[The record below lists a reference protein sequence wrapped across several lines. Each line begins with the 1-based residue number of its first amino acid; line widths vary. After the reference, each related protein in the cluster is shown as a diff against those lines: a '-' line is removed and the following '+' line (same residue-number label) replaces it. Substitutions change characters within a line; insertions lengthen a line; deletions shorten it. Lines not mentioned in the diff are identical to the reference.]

1 MQEKNDNESESS
13 HHSERCE
20 NRSYENIKEELQ
32 KPKVN
37 DDNILNL
44 ENKKS
49 NISYDDLNSSEEKI
63 EKKITLSNSSIA
75 SSSKSSITES
85 EENESFS
92 DYSQDSSISSKEN
105 APNEIDKTE
114 YEYIK
119 TSISKEILESNE
131 NKSYISNLSDE
142 KYDSSNISKIKSSC
156 SNVNK
161 LKKSIESK
169 CVPSFGLEDSKSMT
183 SESSINESNIRN
195 SNLTEMLKDD
205 ENWVK
210 KENCIIHETEAMDK
224 NSEYNLSDSFNVS
237 FKSEN
242 TEKLFELINN
252 LNENSQSDN
261 ESSSNYSINSSMSNI
276 SNINKEGSLVNLFI
290 EKIKLNSILNNFNK
304 YKDVFC
310 VSYFVYEDPMEIFSL
325 YQGINWLP
333 ELKNRCTSLSQIEHI
348 LSKNVKKKRSS
359 AYANFFQSIN
369 LINRKNEYLNIEDD
383 NICYVFIS
391 LVGANLDN
399 FEKLHYNN
407 ISTKN
412 IPSKGDKQ
420 NLSYPDG
427 ITHPQNI
434 MKNEKNSY
442 ITSQFDNFKRG
453 TSLVKNGEF
462 GINNDSN
469 KLDEAKEKWV
479 QSDIPAFN
487 SEIMNEY
494 KKQIKKEVDLMEDN
508 KIIIEKKYENYLQIL
523 CSTIIPI
530 NLLDKKFINKKN
542 KIYDNYN
549 MYPHYVI
556 RTILNN
562 YLDSFKKNEKVN
574 LFHLINKY
582 KNELIP
588 IGRIKIIANTRN
600 EYYTPDYCRLL
611 DTPNLNNNRDK
622 YGRKLID
629 KILKYV
635 KIYKINEDNQE
646 NENNIYQNINNLCRA
661 LEVDIKKEKQFFN
674 QSISY
679 IKENL
684 CKLYD
689 DKKYTVMEKKLL
701 RYILSMLEMPRKKGK
716 YNECNNRDGK
726 SQKYPRP
733 NEIICSHILIYV
745 HSLSKITIKL
755 STLKDFISGNNF
767 YLLIFWNEERAE
779 ETNIDKLKLR
789 NSRVLK
795 LNSEDQIGVDSVCL
809 NQEYK
814 GFDRQRN
821 RDYSDIYR
829 NSNIVN
835 INLTFNG
842 YVILPY
848 NHNLKY
854 PEINIILFHN
864 DIPILDLPEN
874 IKLNNLFL
882 NNGNQ
887 INRSLKIYTPYN
899 EQNKKYFAMDNFCP
913 QINLSFY
920 THPNNSNL
928 CSSSKY
934 KSLYKKIMNCNIND
948 STYASYSAPKFNKNG
963 QIYLFI
969 DDMIDKYATDYIFK
983 NDFILKTGEDR
994 FFIPITHETEKGTIL
1009 CLPNKNSIEKKKQ
1022 IVQFSKL
1029 KTKEDSDKT
1038 NDKDYL
1044 NIIKRD
1050 DLYNF
1055 YDRNGSIHMYG
1066 QDNYNKYVHSVKNSI
1081 IDFVIAEGEGLQGGE
1096 INQWLSFYVYTK
1108 NHKKNNVYSG
1118 ENLKIRLQVEPIGHL
1133 RSEYEIDKY
1142 KNTEFD
1148 EYTDNQNSS
1157 ENKNC
1162 YKCKHKLD
1170 GVDHFCYKSFN
1181 EINETIEY
1189 NVEDLKNG
1197 IYKILYKISKTGTKK
1212 LHIYCDGINII
1223 GSPYD
1228 IKIFHSK
1235 SHSNFTKILGIGATR
1250 CLATPLINLET
1261 HVMNNDNLAYNELND
1276 HDLNF
1281 FDKEN
1286 VKVDHNTLQLK
1297 LFDQKISEMES
1308 KNDKSTKNRPNSLK
1322 LKEAIVNDEKEK
1334 EQHNKTIEKDK
1345 EKEEK
1350 KKDKANEQNENK
1362 SNGIQAEQT
1371 NDEHNDKK
1379 FYEITVI
1386 NKETISKTDISKE
1399 NEEADGSKLSYFSE
1413 YDNMMKNNENI
1424 MINNNIINT
1433 ANKEKYKNL
1442 MKKMEIV
1449 NSFTVILNDI
1459 HGQRIRIGNDN
1470 VKVVGKKGA
1479 HIKNVIDNNDGSY
1492 KIEYVCYFK
1501 GEDEETYLSINSNVK
1516 ATEDIN
1522 DSSLFENKYRKIQNI
1537 NPENVIEFYNE
1548 YLFQE
1553 KKYYDSIIIKEFEN
1567 RFNNTPI
1574 HCQIHIYVNEIEI
1587 FGSPIKPIFMNIHN
1601 IIHFYNLY
1609 DQFTYSGLLLK
1620 NFEYLLQTN
1629 NYKKCISMLSKFYGN
1644 FLNEYELGSN
1654 NRNCN
1659 VHMNSLLPLRHQQN
1673 HNAMLSY
1680 DNAGNESFFFKI
1692 PLNILDF
1699 KKKGLIN
1706 GDVLIEK
1713 PIWNWK
1719 ANNCKEGI
1727 YGNIEESKKVDK
1739 NIFNAKNENLW
1750 EDKYNDNINTETESY
1765 FINEWLY
1772 MYLRK
1777 MELDKVD
1784 KKQNVS
1790 LNLAYSLTNIILHHL
1805 VYMKKYKYFINC
1817 KLYEHDLI
1825 QNNILDQFKKLL
1837 EEEYNKMFAYQTSNI
1852 INYCKQI
1859 GNVKFKS
1866 LEELIKVYK
1875 NISYELKKLNKIDL
1889 ANDFDKCCENM
1900 CEELYLKNIEAN
1912 LKRKEIMLNKYE
1924 DIIDEKLEKIN
1935 KIKTELEKYKE
1946 INNNSTNVDKI
1957 LNACNVK
1964 VNKAIQTYDYLS
1976 YKNGF
1981 LNGLLKSR
1989 EENENNKNGNTDNK
2003 QGCSKSLEKN
2013 ISIMVREH
2021 WKNSSPYDK
2030 FTSIKNVL
2038 KSCPRLKTT
2047 LEETFN
2053 YYSCSN
2059 NKKNNKMKDFQIK
2072 KIQEIKIIENLD
2084 NLKKIELNEDNVLVQ
2099 NELMNTAYLTYNA
2112 YILLIADLN
2121 CSKYFIKDVD
2131 TVLWLFEKFSTQ
2143 HNSYKN
2149 LNNPYKLMRVIP
2161 KYLFIPL
2168 IRELAYLNMLY
2179 IISEF
2184 VIVNEEDSN
2193 IYLKINHPSRLSS
2206 FYHFIKHSFTDFYEK
2221 LSSQQNFQNFKE
2233 DLIEPY
2239 DQQDVKNQNEKDNPS
2254 QIHINLHEFETYFN
2268 NELPL
2273 IVKHKNFEKTFPL
2286 LFEYYAKFSISRDSK
2301 KEPTSSQN
2309 DIHSPRN
2316 ASTNHNK
2323 NNNNNSNNTNDQI
2336 NIQAKDNSENNNK
2349 FVSVAM
2355 FIRFLREFGIIP
2367 HFFSNNVAIKILN
2380 SFMKDKKKLN
2390 YNDFSHAI
2398 ILSICECV
2406 KKNIL
2411 AQYNMLKMNKQ
2422 LDSKIET
2429 EKIFNQNYISYET
2442 KELVYLFGLSDLR
2455 IVKSKINS

>member
-1 MQEKNDNESESS
+1 MHEKNDNESESS
-13 HHSERCE
+13 QRSESCK
-20 NRSYENIKEELQ
+20 NSSYGIINEELQ
-32 KPKVN
+32 KPKVK
-37 DDNILNL
+37 DDNIFNL

-49 NISYDDLNSSEEKI
+49 NINYDNDLNNSEEKI
-63 EKKITLSNSSIA
+63 EKNITLSDSSIA
-75 SSSKSSITES
+75 SSSKSSIPES

-92 DYSQDSSISSKEN
+92 VYSQDSSNSNKEN
-105 APNEIDKTE
+105 TPNENDKTE
-114 YEYIK
+114 YEYMK
-119 TSISKEILESNE
+119 KNISKETFESNE
-131 NKSYISNLSDE
+131 DKSHVSKLSVE
-142 KYDSSNISKIKSSC
+142 KSDSSNISKIKSS
-156 SNVNK
+156 SSKVSE
-161 LKKSIESK
+161 LDKSIESK
-169 CVPSFGLEDSKSMT
+169 CVPPFRLEDVKSIP
-183 SESSINESNIRN
+183 SELSINESNVRN
-195 SNLTEMLKDD
+195 SNLTEMLKDE

-210 KENCIIHETEAMDK
+210 KENCIMHETEAMDK
-224 NSEYNLSDSFNVS
+224 NSEYNLSDSFNAS

-242 TEKLFELINN
+242 TEKLFKFLNNIN
-252 LNENSQSDN
+252 ESTQSDN
-261 ESSSNYSINSSMSNI
+261 GSSSNYSINSSMSNI

-290 EKIKLNSILNNFNK
+290 EKIKLNNILNNFNK
-304 YKDVFC
+304 YKNAFC

-333 ELKNRCTSLSQIEHI
+333 ELKNRCTSLSQIEYI
-348 LSKNVKKKRSS
+348 SSKNIKKNHSS
-359 AYANFFQSIN
+359 AYANFCQSIN
-369 LINRKNEYLNIEDD
+369 LINRKNEYLNMEDD

-412 IPSKGDKQ
+412 IPLKGDKQ
-420 NLSYPDG
+420 NVLYADEVNP
-427 ITHPQNI
+427 PQTI
-434 MKNEKNSY
+434 MKNEKNGY
-442 ITSQFDNFKRG
+442 ITSKFDNFKRG
-453 TSLVKNGEF
+453 TNLVKNIEF
-462 GINNDSN
+462 GIDNNLN
-469 KLDEAKEKWV
+469 KLDETKEKWA
-479 QSDIPAFN
+479 QNDIPEFN

-494 KKQIKKEVDLMEDN
+494 KNEIRKVDLMEN
-508 KIIIEKKYENYLQIL
+508 SKIIIENKYEDYLQIL

-530 NLLDKKFINKKN
+530 NLLDNKFINKKN
-542 KIYDNYN
+542 KMYDNYN

-556 RTILNN
+556 RIILNN

-582 KNELIP
+582 KNEFTP
-588 IGRIKIIANTRN
+588 IGRIKLIANIRN
-600 EYYTPDYCRLL
+600 EYYIPDYCDLF
-611 DTPNLNNNRDK
+611 DTANLNNMRDRN
-622 YGRKLID
+622 GHKLIN

-635 KIYKINEDNQE
+635 RIYKINEDNQE
-646 NENNIYQNINNLCRA
+646 NENSIYQNINNLYCT
-661 LEVDIKKEKQFFN
+661 LEADIKKEKQFFN

-679 IKENL
+679 IKENIY
-684 CKLYD
+684 KFYD
-689 DKKYTVMEKKLL
+689 YKKYTMMEKKLIQC
-701 RYILSMLEMPRKKGK
+701 ILSMLEASRKKGK
-716 YNECNNRDGK
+716 YNKCNNRDGK
-726 SQKYPRP
+726 NRKHFRL
-733 NEIICSHILIYV
+733 NEIICSHIIIYV
-745 HSLSKITIKL
+745 HSLSNITIKL
-755 STLKDFISGNNF
+755 NMLKDFISGNNF
-767 YLLIFWNEERAE
+767 YLLIFWNEERME
-779 ETNIDKLKLR
+779 EKNVDKLKLR
-789 NSRVLK
+789 NSRILK
-795 LNSEDQIGVDSVCL
+795 LNSEDQIGVNSVYL
-809 NQEYK
+809 DHEYK
-814 GFDRQRN
+814 CFDRQTT

-835 INLTFNG
+835 INLAFNG
-842 YVILPY
+842 YIILPY

-899 EQNKKYFAMDNFCP
+899 EQIKKYLSMDNFCP

-920 THPNNSNL
+920 THPNNTNL

-934 KSLYKKIMNCNIND
+934 KSLYKNTMNCDIND
-948 STYASYSAPKFNKNG
+948 NIYASYSAPKFNKNG
-963 QIYLFI
+963 QIYLFFDDNI
-969 DDMIDKYATDYIFK
+969 DNYVANYIFK
-983 NDFILKTGEDR
+983 NDSILKTGKDS
-994 FFIPITHETEKGTIL
+994 FFIPITHENEKGTIL
-1009 CLPNKNSIEKKKQ
+1009 CPPNKNSIEKKKQ
-1022 IVQFSKL
+1022 IVQFSKQ
-1029 KTKEDSDKT
+1029 KTKEDSDKI
-1038 NDKDYL
+1038 NNKDYL
-1044 NIIKRD
+1044 NIVKRSD
-1050 DLYNF
+1050 IHNF
-1055 YDRNGSIHMYG
+1055 YEHNGDIHMYD
-1066 QDNYNKYVHSVKNSI
+1066 QDNYNKYVRSIKINI

-1096 INQWLSFYVYTK
+1096 INEWLSFYVYTK

-1118 ENLKIRLQVEPIGHL
+1118 ENLKIRLQVEPVGHL

-1142 KNTEFD
+1142 KNNEFD
-1148 EYTDNQNSS
+1148 KYTDNQSNS

-1162 YKCKHKLD
+1162 YKCKNKLA
-1170 GVDHFCYKSFN
+1170 GVDHFCYKPFN

-1235 SHSNFTKILGIGATR
+1235 SHSKFTKILGTGATR
-1250 CLATPLINLET
+1250 CLATPLLNLET
-1261 HVMNNDNLAYNELND
+1261 HFMNNDNLEYNELNE
-1276 HDLNF
+1276 HDLNLCH
-1281 FDKEN
+1281 KKSA
-1286 VKVDHNTLQLK
+1286 KVDHNILQLK
-1297 LFDQKISEMES
+1297 LFDQKISEMEANNS
-1308 KNDKSTKNRPNSLK
+1308 KSTKNRLASPN
-1322 LKEAIVNDEKEK
+1322 LKETNANDEKEK
-1334 EQHNKTIEKDK
+1334 EKHKRTIVNDEENK
-1345 EKEEK
+1345 EK
-1350 KKDKANEQNENK
+1350 KKEKMNDQNESK
-1362 SNGIQAEQT
+1362 SNDIKTEQT
-1371 NDEHNDKK
+1371 NDEK

-1386 NKETISKTDISKE
+1386 NKDAFPKPDINKK
-1399 NEEADGSKLSYFSE
+1399 NEEKDETKLSYFSE
-1413 YDNMMKNNENI
+1413 YDNMVKNNENI
-1424 MINNNIINT
+1424 MMNNNIININT

-1449 NSFTVILNDI
+1449 NSFTIILSDMY
-1459 HGQRIRIGNDN
+1459 GQRIRIGNDN

-1492 KIEYVCYFK
+1492 KIEYVSYFK
-1501 GEDEETYLSINSNVK
+1501 GENEETYMSTNNNVK
-1516 ATEDIN
+1516 TTEDIN
-1522 DSSLFENKYRKIQNI
+1522 GSFSFENKYRKIQNI
-1537 NPENVIEFYNE
+1537 NPENIIEFYNE

-1553 KKYYDSIIIKEFEN
+1553 KKYYDNIIIKEFEN
-1567 RFNNTPI
+1567 QFNNIPI
-1574 HCQIHIYVNEIEI
+1574 YCQIHIYVNEVEI

-1609 DQFTYSGLLLK
+1609 DQYTYSGLLLK
-1620 NFEYLLQTN
+1620 NFEYLLRTN
-1629 NYKKCISMLSKFYGN
+1629 NYKKCINMLSKFYGN
-1644 FLNEYELGSN
+1644 FLDEYELGSN
-1654 NRNCN
+1654 NRNCD
-1659 VHMNSLLPLRHQQN
+1659 VHMNNFFPLKYQEN
-1673 HNAMLSY
+1673 HNTMFSY
-1680 DNAGNESFFFKI
+1680 ENIGNESFFFKI

-1706 GDVLIEK
+1706 DGVLTGKPVWNWEANKCKEELCDNIEK
-1713 PIWNWK
+1713 FQ
-1719 ANNCKEGI
+1719 
-1727 YGNIEESKKVDK
+1727 KVDNNIYTMK
-1739 NIFNAKNENLW
+1739 NGNLW
-1750 EDKYNDNINTETESY
+1750 GDKYNDNISTETESY

-1784 KKQNVS
+1784 KKQNFS
-1790 LNLAYSLTNIILHHL
+1790 LNLAYSLSNIILHHL

-1924 DIIDEKLEKIN
+1924 DIINEKIGKIN

-1946 INNNSTNVDKI
+1946 MNNNSTNVEKV
-1957 LNACNVK
+1957 LNICNVK

-1981 LNGLLKSR
+1981 LNGLIKSR
-1989 EENENNKNGNTDNK
+1989 EENENNKSDIANYK
-2003 QGCSKSLEKN
+2003 QAYSKSLEKN
-2013 ISIMVREH
+2013 ISIMVREN

-2099 NELMNTAYLTYNA
+2099 NELLNTSYLTYNA

-2121 CSKYFIKDVD
+2121 CSKYFIKDVGN
-2131 TVLWLFEKFSTQ
+2131 VLWLFEKFSVQ

-2184 VIVNEEDSN
+2184 VIINDEDQN

-2206 FYHFIKHSFTDFYEK
+2206 FYHFIKHSFIDFYEN

-2239 DQQDVKNQNEKDNPS
+2239 DQQDVKNQNEKDDPAP
-2254 QIHINLHEFETYFN
+2254 IHINLHEFETYFN

-2273 IVKHKNFEKTFPL
+2273 VVKHKNFEKTFPL

-2301 KEPTSSQN
+2301 KEPNYSQN
-2309 DIHSPRN
+2309 DIHSSRN
-2316 ASTNHNK
+2316 TSTNHNK
-2323 NNNNNSNNTNDQI
+2323 NNNDNSINTNDQI
-2336 NIQAKDNSENNNK
+2336 SIQTKDNSENNNK

-2380 SFMKDKKKLN
+2380 SFMKDKKKLD

-2422 LDSKIET
+2422 LGSKIET